1 MSWSHAKQ
9 VAQDGDAERGGPNGQ
24 VLVFHDLV
32 GMTHQFNPRFLR
44 RYLNLYEDITTAI
57 GSYVKDVKDS
67 DFPNESE
74 SYTS

>member
-1 MSWSHAKQ
+1 MVEIPSIPVIGIGARAG
-9 VAQDGDAERGGPNGQ
+9 VDGQ

-32 GMTHQFNPRFLR
+32 GVNHLFNPRFLR
-44 RYLNLYEDITTAI
+44 RYLNLYDDITAAI
-57 GSYVKDVKDS
+57 GSYVKDIKNA